1 MAPFRIIITMIRYR
15 LLQKRR
21 QYERGAINGAI
32 FAIVALAILVVVFGS
47 FGIWSYMN
55 YMDQK
60 NNVDQKVD
68 TATAA
73 AVLKNSQDLETKFE
87 AREKEPMRQFS
98 GPSDYGSLTFDY
110 PKTWSAYQAT
120 DISAG
125 GGVTYAAYLNPVVV
139 PPVTNA
145 IDTKKDSTK
154 FAIRI
159 KIEQKTYDQSVDSY
173 QDLIKK
179 GSLQSS
185 VYTDDA
191 HTGTKLVGNF
201 SDSIY
206 GTAVLIKMRDRTL
219 TIRTDGDVFQ
229 GDYEALLKTV
239 KFNE

>member
-1 MAPFRIIITMIRYR
+1 MIRNR
-15 LLQKRR
+15 LTHTKRH
-21 QYERGAINGAI
+21 YEHGAINGPI
-32 FAIVALAILVVVFGS
+32 FAIVALAVLVVVFGS
-47 FGIWSYMN
+47 FGVWSYTN

-68 TATAA
+68 TAKAE
-73 AVLKNSQDLETKFE
+73 AVLKKSQELEAKFD

-98 GPSDYGSLTFDY
+98 GPSDYGTLTFDY

-120 DISAG
+120 DISEG

-145 IDTKKDSTK
+145 IDTKKDSVK
-154 FAIRI
+154 FALRV

-179 GSLQSS
+179 GALQSS
-185 VYTDDA
+185 VYSDGA

-219 TIRTDGDVFQ
+219 TLRTDGDVFQ
-229 GDYEALLKTV
+229 SDYDALLKTV